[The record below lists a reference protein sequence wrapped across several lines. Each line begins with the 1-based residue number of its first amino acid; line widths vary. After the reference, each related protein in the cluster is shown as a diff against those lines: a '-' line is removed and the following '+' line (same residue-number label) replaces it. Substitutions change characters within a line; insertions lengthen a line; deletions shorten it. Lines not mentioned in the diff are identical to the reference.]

1 MPSSSRSLKRRD
13 VLAAVAG
20 GAGLLALSSRGAA
33 NPAPSA
39 NTVATERQRVL
50 RLAHL
55 TDIHV
60 KPTGVAE
67 SGLRAC
73 LRQVNAMDPVPDLIL
88 NGGDAIM
95 DALGAT
101 PEKTQSQWDLWHR
114 VWAEENKLPV
124 EHCIGN
130 HDIWGWQ
137 RSKAGATG
145 EEPLYGKKW
154 ALKEYGL
161 DMPYRS
167 FDRAGWHFIV
177 LDSVRERGD
186 EGYQPLLEEDQFAW
200 LESDLAAT
208 SPDVP
213 IVILSHVPILS
224 VGPFYFSEKIVVDYQ
239 FKLIGALMHQDTQR
253 IIALLNKHG
262 NVRLCLS
269 GHVHLR
275 DRVEYNGISYV
286 CNGAVSGS
294 WWHGTY
300 RQTPPGYGVV
310 DLYSDGSFDE
320 RYVTY
325 DAPSDSAS

>member
-1 MPSSSRSLKRRD
+1 MTDRREGLSRRA
-13 VLAAVAG
+13 VLA
-20 GAGLLALSSRGAA
+20 GAA
-33 NPAPSA
+33 TLGAVGVLGNAAAEPAPA
-39 NTVATERQRVL
+39 AATGPKRVL

-55 TDIHV
+55 TDIHI
-60 KPTGVAE
+60 KTKGVAE

-73 LRQVNAMDPVPDLIL
+73 LRHVRALDPVPDMIL

-95 DALGAT
+95 DALAASPEAT
-101 PEKTQSQWDLWHR
+101 QAQWDLWHR
-114 VWAEENKLPV
+114 VWAEENTLPV
-124 EHCIGN
+124 VHCIGN

-154 ALKEYGL
+154 PVKELGL
-161 DMPYRS
+161 TAPHHS
-167 FDRAGWHFIV
+167 FDRAGWHFVV

-200 LESDLAAT
+200 LEGDLAAT
-208 SPDVP
+208 PRETPV
-213 IVILSHVPILS
+213 VILSHVPILS
-224 VGPFYFSEKIVVDYQ
+224 VGPFYFSEKIVENYQ

-253 IIALLNKHG
+253 LVKLLGKHP

-275 DRVEYNGISYV
+275 DRVEYNGVTYV
-286 CNGAVSGS
+286 CNGAVCGA
-294 WWHGTY
+294 WWKGAY

-310 DLYSDGSFDE
+310 DLFDDGSFDE

-325 DAPSDSAS
+325 DAPSDAAS